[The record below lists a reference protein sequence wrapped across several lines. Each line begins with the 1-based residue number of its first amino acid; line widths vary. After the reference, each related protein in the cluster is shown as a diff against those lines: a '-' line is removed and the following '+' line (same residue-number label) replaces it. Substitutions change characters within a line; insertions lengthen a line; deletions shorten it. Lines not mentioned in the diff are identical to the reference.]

1 MFKLVITPLCI
12 ILWLAWLPWLPTA
25 FEYRVTFPVFQSA
38 GADVMNVV
46 QKGFTLIELMIVVVI
61 VAILATIAY
70 PAYTDQVRK
79 TARKEVIGVL
89 LDTAGRL
96 ERIRSQTFSYQA
108 INADSTNRYGV
119 VVNVPAGGAT
129 FTITATPAG
138 DQANDRCGVI
148 VLNQQGAWTF
158 TQGGNAVA
166 QDLCM

>member
-12 ILWLAWLPWLPTA
+12 ILWLAWLSLLPTA

-38 GADVMNVV
+38 GADVMNVM

-79 TARKEVIGVL
+79 TARKEILGIM

-96 ERIRSQTFSYQA
+96 ERIRSQTFSYQDITA
-108 INADSTNRYGV
+108 TSTNRYGV
-119 VVNVPAGGAT
+119 VVDVPDGGAS
-129 FTITATPAG
+129 FTITATPAAS
-138 DQANDRCGVI
+138 QAGDRCGVI
-148 VLNQQGAWTF
+148 ELDHQGAWSF
-158 TQGGNAVA
+158 TQGGTAVA
-166 QDLCM
+166 QDLCL

>member
-1 MFKLVITPLCI
+1 MFKLVITSLCI
-12 ILWLAWLPWLPTA
+12 ILWLAWLPWLPTV
-25 FEYRVTFPVFQSA
+25 FEYRVTFLVFQSA

-89 LDTAGRL
+89 LDTAGRM
-96 ERIRSQTFSYQA
+96 ERIRSQTFSYQS
-108 INADSTNRYGV
+108 INATSTNRYGV

-129 FTITATPAG
+129 FTITATPTG
-138 DQANDRCGVI
+138 DQASDRCGVM

-166 QDLCM
+166 QDLCL